1 MSGWPAI
8 ALMITTQMAA
18 AAWLIR
24 LSARRWWDYLVIVV
38 LTAALLRPT
47 ERYFTGDVSRYL
59 PDAIWSD
66 GSEGKDQIIYAS
78 AASTILLPLVVSAFA
93 VYVCTQAVR
102 ALRPGD
108 RG

>member
-8 ALMITTQMAA
+8 ALMITAQMAA

-59 PDAIWSD
+59 PDAIWSG
-66 GSEGKDQIIYAS
+66 GSESKEQVIYAS
-78 AASTILLPLVVSAFA
+78 AASSILLPLIVSALMVWLFQ
-93 VYVCTQAVR
+93 QAR
-102 ALRPGD
+102 RTADCPD
-108 RG
+108 ND